1 MAIYSMGIIPGSRVS
16 RKVITV
22 GDWNV
27 IYWQVTLGRPIYNCM
42 LRITHL
48 SPFFPKS
55 QIIFLNQMIILNFL
69 ISLQTGHWPWKQFSQ
84 SSGNASAHASQRL
97 NQASRISGKALTT
110 NGNGRYEE
118 KTAPVLTRNPSFP
131 VLRNLHANSHFQ
143 ILNCWCA
150 RGKEGHTSRGKAT
163 LRGKTP
169 ALSPYLNLGFCF
181 SGQCC
186 LPLPFPHWCLFP

>member
-1 MAIYSMGIIPGSRVS
+1 MAVYSMDIIPGSRVS
-16 RKVITV
+16 RQVITV

-42 LRITHL
+42 LRIIHL

-69 ISLQTGHWPWKQFSQ
+69 ISLQTGHCTLKQFSQ

-150 RGKEGHTSRGKAT
+150 RGKQGHTSRGKAT